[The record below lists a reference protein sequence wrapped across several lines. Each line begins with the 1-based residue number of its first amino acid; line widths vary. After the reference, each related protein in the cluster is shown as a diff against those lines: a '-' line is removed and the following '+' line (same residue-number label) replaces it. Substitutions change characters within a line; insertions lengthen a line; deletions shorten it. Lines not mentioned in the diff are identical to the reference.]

1 MNKKSVKYK
10 IQLDRRTQITVLEH
24 QLFKP
29 RWIKYFG
36 SVENVMSFI
45 ENYNKENK

>member
-1 MNKKSVKYK
+1 MDLVNKKYK
-10 IQLDRRTQITVLEH
+10 IRIDSKTIVMVLEH

-36 SVENVMSFI
+36 SLDNVIEFI
-45 ENYNKENK
+45 NNYTEE